1 LHPKDDGLGPFMKI
15 KNSYRLGS
23 YRITE
28 YETGG
33 LWWETHFD
41 FGKQRSGEFF
51 LKGNILTILIF
62 FTLFFILPFLLPVWA
77 AEKEIIL
84 EESGIHYPGG
94 FDPNTVGEVQGKAFN
109 FSRQGEGPVGFQL
122 ISDRK
127 TYTILTSP
135 PWYWKEIQAKISEGT
150 EVIVRGSKS
159 FGKDGNLYIVAQE
172 IRIPSSGQHFVFRG
186 KEGTPLWKRSEWTGR
201 GSPGSLDPSSGGRG
215 GFGAGGGSKGHG
227 RR

>member
-1 LHPKDDGLGPFMKI
+1 MK
-15 KNSYRLGS
+15 
-23 YRITE
+23 
-28 YETGG
+28 
-33 LWWETHFD
+33 
-41 FGKQRSGEFF
+41 F
-51 LKGNILTILIF
+51 LRNREVFLLKVKSENRPRNQEAFVFLVFLIF
-62 FTLFFILPFLLPVWA
+62 CISLFFFEADLVWA
-77 AEKEIIL
+77 SEKEIIL

-109 FSRQGEGPVGFQL
+109 FSRQGKGPVRFQL

-135 PWYWKEIQAKISEGT
+135 PWYWNEIQVKISEGT

-172 IRIPSSGQHFVFRG
+172 IRIPFSGQHIVFRG
-186 KEGTPLWKRSEWTGR
+186 KEGTPLWKNTDRSGR
-201 GSPGSLDPSSGGRG
+201 GSPSEVAPSSGARG
-215 GFGAGGGSKGHG
+215 GFEAGSGSRGHG

>member
-1 LHPKDDGLGPFMKI
+1 MLP
-15 KNSYRLGS
+15 
-23 YRITE
+23 
-28 YETGG
+28 
-33 LWWETHFD
+33 
-41 FGKQRSGEFF
+41 FF
-51 LKGNILTILIF
+51 LPL
-62 FTLFFILPFLLPVWA
+62 WA
-77 AEKEIIL
+77 SEKEIIL

-109 FSRQGEGPVGFQL
+109 FSRQEKGPVRFQL

-135 PWYWKEIQAKISEGT
+135 PWYWNEIQVKISEGT

-172 IRIPSSGQHFVFRG
+172 IRIPSSGQHIVFRG
-186 KEGTPLWKRSEWTGR
+186 KEGTPLWKNSEGPGR
-201 GSPGSLDPSSGGRG
+201 VSPGGVGPSSGGRG
-215 GFGAGGGSKGHG
+215 GFEAGSGSSGHG